1 MDLYVVR
8 HGEVPSNIE
17 GILSGWSEEKLTKKG
32 IKQAKQAR
40 KLVKKIKFDAI
51 YASPIERTKE
61 TAEIIEPKREI
72 IFDNRLAERELGEM
86 LGKLRADIDISTW
99 NSIDTDKTPEGAETL
114 GAGLKRLRNFL
125 DELYEKYREKTILI
139 VTHNFVSKCIW
150 VIENNV
156 QDQEEIDKFTHEN
169 SEIKFYK
176 ESI

>member
-1 MDLYVVR
+1 MELYVVR

-72 IFDNRLAERELGEM
+72 IFDNRLAEREMGEM
-86 LGKLRADIDISTW
+86 LGKLRDDVDIVTW
-99 NSIDTDKTPEGAETL
+99 NSIDTDRTPEGAETL
-114 GAGLKRLRNFL
+114 GAGLKRVKSFL
-125 DELYEKYREKTILI
+125 DDICEKYREKTILI
-139 VTHNFVSKCIW
+139 VTHYFVSKCIW
-150 VIENNV
+150 ILEDGVKSR
-156 QDQEEIDKFTHEN
+156 EEMDSFSHDN
-169 SEIKFYK
+169 GEIKHY
-176 ESI
+176 IT